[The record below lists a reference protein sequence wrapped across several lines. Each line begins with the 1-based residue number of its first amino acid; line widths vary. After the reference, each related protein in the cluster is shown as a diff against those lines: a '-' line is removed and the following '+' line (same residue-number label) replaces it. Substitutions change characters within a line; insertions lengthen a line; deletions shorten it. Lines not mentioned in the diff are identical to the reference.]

1 MPVFVTLLEMVQRVS
16 HRAALPPGAGE
27 EDKESVSSSFG
38 HVEEIVSLLSPDIE
52 TFDIP
57 NVVYERPKP
66 NSYCTGR
73 L

>member
-1 MPVFVTLLEMVQRVS
+1 MFVTLVEMVQRVS

-27 EDKESVSSSFG
+27 DDEESVSPSSG
-38 HVEEIVSLLSPDIE
+38 HEEETVPLLSPDTE

-57 NVVYERPKP
+57 KVVYERPKP